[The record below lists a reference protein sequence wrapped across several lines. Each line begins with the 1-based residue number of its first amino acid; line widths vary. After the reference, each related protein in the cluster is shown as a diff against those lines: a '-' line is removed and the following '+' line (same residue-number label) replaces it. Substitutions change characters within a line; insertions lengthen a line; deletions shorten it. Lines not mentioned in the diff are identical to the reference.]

1 MEEDKGMKIT
11 FLGTGTSYGVPMIG
25 CECGVCNSDNPKNSR
40 TRSSILIT
48 RREHN
53 ILIDAATELRIQ
65 CLVNRVKRVDA
76 VLLTHAHADHVLG
89 LDDLRHFN
97 IRQKREIPVYGS
109 QGTVSHIERMF
120 SYVFEETISNGS
132 KPKLIL
138 KSIDGSFAISE
149 LEIIPINVMHGLEM
163 VTAYRIDNVAYVTD
177 VSHIP
182 SDSMDKLRG
191 LDLLILD
198 ALRIRPHE
206 KHFSIEQALDI
217 VEQLKPKQTF
227 FTHIAHEVDYDQI
240 NSTLPEGIKLA
251 YDGLT
256 VEV

>member
-1 MEEDKGMKIT
+1 MEEDRGMKIT

-25 CECGVCNSDNPKNSR
+25 CECSVCISDNPKNSR
-40 TRSSILIT
+40 TRSSILIS

-65 CLVNRVKRVDA
+65 CLNNKVKRVDA

-97 IRQKREIPVYGS
+97 IRQKSVIPVYGS
-109 QGTVSHIERMF
+109 QETVTQIEKMF
-120 SYVFEETISNGS
+120 SYVFQETISNGS
-132 KPKLIL
+132 KPKFVL
-138 KSIDGSFAISE
+138 KSIARSFTIFDV
-149 LEIIPINVMHGLEM
+149 EIIPIDVMHGLEA
-163 VTAYRIDNVAYVTD
+163 VTGYRIDNVAYVTD

-182 SDSMDKLRG
+182 SESLGKLRG

-217 VEQLKPKQTF
+217 VAQLKPKRAF

-240 NSTLPEGIKLA
+240 NGTLPDCIRLA